1 MLRCMD
7 FYFIAFTIL
16 LIFETL
22 FESTA
27 STTSGLIF
35 LRRGGKKN
43 VLYHYISS
51 LHIFFSNQQLER
63 SSFSGSDN
71 DRTDITND
79 PSVTSASS
87 ESKTYIR
94 LAGDH
99 KDPLKIKRRSEPA
112 NRDYQQSLLRK
123 KVHGYLKELLEG
135 VQARHRNI
143 NEICA
148 TKVTQYNA
156 QKVGWKILAEL
167 KAILALCLACA
178 SRIKGYATSPAPS
191 GIPTPPGG
199 YNNYERPTIGDIC
212 KLIYRLLCEFK
223 ECYKKVGALCSQYV
237 IIKNICSQNLI
248 QISEALSA
256 CLNVT
261 GGKVNGAI
269 RGVNISYGGH
279 LNDQFFDPVGFGF
292 DLLGSIFNGQLF
304 YR

>member
-16 LIFETL
+16 LIFETS

-43 VLYHYISS
+43 VLYH
-51 LHIFFSNQQLER
+51 NQQLER

-71 DRTDITND
+71 DRTDLTND

-99 KDPLKIKRRSEPA
+99 MDPLKIKRRSEPA
-112 NRDYQQSLLRK
+112 NRDYQQSFMRK

-191 GIPTPPGG
+191 GIPTPRGG
-199 YNNYERPTIGDIC
+199 RHLQANLSTIVRVQRM
-212 KLIYRLLCEFK
+212 LQK
-223 ECYKKVGALCSQYV
+223 E
-237 IIKNICSQNLI
+237 NLI

-261 GGKVNGAI
+261 GGKLDLDSICWAQYLMASYFTDKE
-269 RGVNISYGGH
+269 NITA
-279 LNDQFFDPVGFGF
+279 VKK
-292 DLLGSIFNGQLF
+292 
-304 YR
+304 